1 MDKKPNTTDTDRSLM
16 PLLIQESVKEAVIIV
31 ATARKL
37 NEEKMNK
44 VKKRGIPSHSI
55 PQFILAKEDESF
67 GNDDDN
73 NYFTLGGE
81 A

>member
-1 MDKKPNTTDTDRSLM
+1 MDKKPNIPEANSPLM
-16 PLLIQESVKEAVIIV
+16 PLSEQDPVKEAVIKV

-37 NEEKMNK
+37 SE
-44 VKKRGIPSHSI
+44 VKRGIPSHTI
-55 PQFILAKEDESF
+55 PLFILAKEDESF

>member
-1 MDKKPNTTDTDRSLM
+1 MDKKPNTPETDVQLM
-16 PLLIQESVKEAVIIV
+16 PLLVQDQVKEAVIMV
-31 ATARKL
+31 AIARKL
-37 NEEKMNK
+37 TE
-44 VKKRGIPSHSI
+44 VRRGIPSDAI
-55 PQFILAKEDESF
+55 PQYILAKEDESF